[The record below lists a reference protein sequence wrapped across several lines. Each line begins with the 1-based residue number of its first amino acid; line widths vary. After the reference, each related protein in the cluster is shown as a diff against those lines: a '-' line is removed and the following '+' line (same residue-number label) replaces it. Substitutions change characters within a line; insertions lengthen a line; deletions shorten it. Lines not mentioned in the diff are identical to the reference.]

1 MPEPSRD
8 RLLKLATRLAKEAGE
23 IALAADRVDATR
35 KPDDSLVTETD
46 HTMQAHILD
55 AVAKEFPDH
64 GAIAEEEIR
73 TPQTLA
79 PAVHAR
85 FTWVIDPLDGTRNFV
100 AGVPCFA
107 TAIAVL
113 DGGYPVVG
121 VVAEHNVGQVY
132 AASLGHGATLNGQ
145 PLRCLEPAPNSDWLL
160 GIPSTKDDLTVA
172 VIRHWATIS
181 GFVNRNF
188 GSTAVH
194 LGMVAAGSLTAAFCK
209 RLKIWDL
216 AAGMLLVTEAGG
228 MVTDPYGN
236 PLVPFDL
243 SADPNRDIPFLAAP
257 PGVHQRLLRTIRD
270 ALG

>member
-1 MPEPSRD
+1 MPDATVD
-8 RLLKLATRLAKEAGE
+8 RMLELAVRLALEAGE
-23 IALAADRVDATR
+23 IARSADRVDATR
-35 KPDDSLVTETD
+35 KSDDSLVTETD
-46 HTMQAHILD
+46 RTMQAHILA

-64 GAIAEEEIR
+64 AAIAEEEI
-73 TPQTLA
+73 LA
-79 PAVHAR
+79 PEAHADPAPAR

-113 DGGYPVVG
+113 DGGHPVVG
-121 VVAEHNVGQVY
+121 VVAEHNVGHLY
-132 AASLGHGATLNGQ
+132 AASLGHGATLNGRT
-145 PLRCLEPAPNSDWLL
+145 LRCGEPAPNSDWLL
-160 GIPSTKDDLTVA
+160 GIPSTKDDLSVA
-172 VIRHWATIS
+172 IIRHWATLK

-228 MVTDPYGN
+228 MVTDPYGD

-243 SADPNRDIPFLAAP
+243 SAEPNRDIPFLAAP
-257 PGVHQRLLRTIRD
+257 PGVHEHLLRTIRK
-270 ALG
+270 ALA